1 MVFKK
6 LHWMYLSIKKRVTKG
21 YEMRGN
27 SDITNGTVYLY
38 YRVLYTSLCNQ
49 PINIHWSF
57 LPFPPHSTHC
67 LLVYS
72 GVPITVKHNQPR
84 STNSIKTKKKTEK
97 NVKKVKK
104 LRKENKVKKFKKG
117 KKKKDSCNFCLYS

>member
-1 MVFKK
+1 MLCTHYPAYNSTDPDLWNCKPGNGFIA
-6 LHWMYLSIKKRVTKG
+6 LH
-21 YEMRGN
+21 
-27 SDITNGTVYLY
+27 VYLY

-57 LPFPPHSTHC
+57 LPFPPHSTHR
-67 LLVYS
+67 LLVDS
-72 GVPITVKHNQPR
+72 RVPITVKHDQPR
-84 STNSIKTKKKTEK
+84 SAYSKKTKKKPEK

-104 LRKENKVKKFKKG
+104 VRKKNNVKKFKKG